1 MRVTGQ
7 YYRAL
12 SGHRDELA
20 STSYELYTEI
30 SVRPTCAVNHLFIGA
45 VPVCRAKGYSGVIC
59 LRVHDNARIHV
70 ARQCYWHC
78 HSCQY
83 VS

>member
-20 STSYELYTEI
+20 STSYELYTDT
-30 SVRPTCAVNHLFIGA
+30 SVRRTSAVQPPRDWSSA
-45 VPVCRAKGYSGVIC
+45 C
-59 LRVHDNARIHV
+59 LL
-70 ARQCYWHC
+70 
-78 HSCQY
+78 S
-83 VS
+83 

>member
-20 STSYELYTEI
+20 STSYELYTEA
-30 SVRPTCAVNHLFIGA
+30 SVSHTFAVFTSWAGQNLENLTQYCVENCIGTL
-45 VPVCRAKGYSGVIC
+45 CRSK
-59 LRVHDNARIHV
+59 LL
-70 ARQCYWHC
+70 
-78 HSCQY
+78 
-83 VS
+83 

>member
-20 STSYELYTEI
+20 STSYELYTDT
-30 SVRPTCAVNHLFIGA
+30 SVRRTSAVHPLVIGA
-45 VPVCRAKGYSGVIC
+45 VPVCSADAIVLSVVASAYSQGAGA
-59 LRVHDNARIHV
+59 HDATFS
-70 ARQCYWHC
+70 A
-78 HSCQY
+78 
-83 VS
+83 